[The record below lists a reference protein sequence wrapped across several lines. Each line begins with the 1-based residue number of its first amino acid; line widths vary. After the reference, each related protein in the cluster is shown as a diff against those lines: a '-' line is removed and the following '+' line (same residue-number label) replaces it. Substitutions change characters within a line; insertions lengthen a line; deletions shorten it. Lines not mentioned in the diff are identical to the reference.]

1 MEFLF
6 VQLKKLLNN
15 YILVLLIILLIVI
28 NDALILNY
36 CNSLKSRNVD
46 SNILSFKNVQ
56 EYEKPSELDKINVDI
71 KGYVKKPGVYIA
83 EKGMTVNDIIKL
95 SGGLKKNA
103 STDNINLSK
112 KVSDE
117 MVIIVSS
124 KKETS
129 NQILTKNNCKNDALI
144 INDESANISL
154 SSTLQQNVNAIK
166 SSPGLLN
173 LNSASKDE
181 LLTLNGIGESKA
193 DAIISYRNE
202 HRFTVIEDIKNVPGI
217 GESLFEKIK
226 GSITV

>member
-1 MEFLF
+1 
-6 VQLKKLLNN
+6 
-15 YILVLLIILLIVI
+15 
-28 NDALILNY
+28 
-36 CNSLKSRNVD
+36 
-46 SNILSFKNVQ
+46 
-56 EYEKPSELDKINVDI
+56 
-71 KGYVKKPGVYIA
+71 
-83 EKGMTVNDIIKL
+83 MTVNDIIKL

-154 SSTLQQNVNAIK
+154 SSTLQQNENAIK